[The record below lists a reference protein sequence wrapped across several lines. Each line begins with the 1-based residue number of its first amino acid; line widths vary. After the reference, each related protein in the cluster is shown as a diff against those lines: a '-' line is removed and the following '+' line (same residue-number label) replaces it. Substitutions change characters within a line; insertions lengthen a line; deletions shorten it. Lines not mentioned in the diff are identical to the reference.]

1 MRISDWSSDVCSSD
15 LPLCAEFFLA
25 DPSVTARRPM
35 SRALLAV
42 LTRCGDASDVP
53 LGRILADLG
62 DRSFGWSILVF
73 GLLNMMPIPNG
84 SNMITRIPPLLL
96 TAQMEIGRASGR
108 DRVVQYV
115 WQSVDAV

>member
-62 DRSFGWSILVF
+62 DRSFGWSILEF
-73 GLLNMMPIPNG
+73 GLLNNTPMPMG
-84 SNMITRIPPLLL
+84 SNMITGIQHLLL
-96 TAQMEIGRASGR
+96 TEHLVLGCSCVALRAFM
-108 DRVVQYV
+108 
-115 WQSVDAV
+115 A

>member
-35 SRALLAV
+35 SRAPLAV

-53 LGRILADLG
+53 LGRIMADLG

-73 GLLNMMPIPNG
+73 GLLNMMPMP
-84 SNMITRIPPLLL
+84 
-96 TAQMEIGRASGR
+96 IGRSEES
-108 DRVVQYV
+108 RVGQECGSTCRSRLSAYL
-115 WQSVDAV
+115 